1 MTDDPVCRAFGRQ
14 HITPAAGAAARAVFL
29 ACGGAPG
36 WAHWTTRHGQH
47 VRVVL
52 ATYAGQLD
60 DWPDAP
66 ASALYQ
72 VAVDLG
78 WQAPDP
84 PAWVDLP
91 AAVRAAHNA
100 FRAIYLEMSAQVD
113 EAERQEHR
121 AGHPRR
127 AAGAA
132 EPATAGRRERR
143 NAGTDVPAESKDP
156 KIVLLT
162 RDPSKRRPRGEAG
175 KIAATV
181 HDAREAMKQRD
192 KERSGR

>member
-1 MTDDPVCRAFGRQ
+1 MTSDDPVCRAFGRQ

-52 ATYAGQLD
+52 ATFAGQLE

-66 ASALYQ
+66 AEALYRL
-72 VAVDLG
+72 ACDLG

-84 PAWVDLP
+84 PAWAELP
-91 AAVRAAHNA
+91 PAVRAAHNA
-100 FRAIYLEMSAQVD
+100 FRAIWLEMRAQVE
-113 EAERQEHR
+113 EAERQESR
-121 AGHPRR
+121 
-127 AAGAA
+127 
-132 EPATAGRRERR
+132 PARFSDYDFARGPGSGSDGE
-143 NAGTDVPAESKDP
+143 V
-156 KIVLLT
+156 VLLT
-162 RDPSKRRPRGEAG
+162 RDPSKRKPRGEAA
-175 KIAATV
+175 KVAATV
-181 HDAREAMKQRD
+181 HDARQAIKRRD